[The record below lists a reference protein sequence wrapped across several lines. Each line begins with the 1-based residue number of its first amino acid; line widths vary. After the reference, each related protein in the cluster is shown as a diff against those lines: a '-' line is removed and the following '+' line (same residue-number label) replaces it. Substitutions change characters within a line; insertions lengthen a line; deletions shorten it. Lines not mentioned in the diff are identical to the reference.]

1 MTHASDKWCRNK
13 TSLIQ
18 HAFFN
23 GKLHTHTHPSLN
35 TNMHTKVLALK
46 SGKTSLV
53 SGTNLLLVMQKQSVV
68 QPASFV
74 ALDLTFSHLPN
85 GSLTAH
91 AFDGKLSFRANS
103 LAVMSLTNA
112 SGPLS
117 TVDLLLSPATR

>member
-1 MTHASDKWCRNK
+1 MR
-13 TSLIQ
+13 SLMVNYTRI
-18 HAFFN
+18 H
-23 GKLHTHTHPSLN
+23 LLN
-35 TNMHTKVLALK
+35 TNMHEKVLALK
-46 SGKTSLV
+46 SGKTFLV

-85 GSLTAH
+85 GSLIAH
-91 AFDGKLSFRANS
+91 ALDGKLSFRVSS

-117 TVDLLLSPATR
+117 TVDLLLSPATK

>member
-1 MTHASDKWCRNK
+1 MR
-13 TSLIQ
+13 SLMV
-18 HAFFN
+18 N
-23 GKLHTHTHPSLN
+23 YTHTHPSLN
-35 TNMHTKVLALK
+35 TNMHTKALALK

-85 GSLTAH
+85 GSLTVH
-91 AFDGKLSFRANS
+91 VFDGKLSFRANS
-103 LAVMSLTNA
+103 LAVISLTNA
-112 SGPLS
+112 FGPLS